1 MKLTK
6 RTLRLVLKP
15 MKTNQPAHL
24 IQLSKQLLQC
34 MRESGGIGL
43 SANQVGLRERCFVMN
58 INNRDWFCAN
68 PEIVEFGTDLVKFN
82 EGCLSFPGD
91 SCIIT
96 RPNQIEVRYQD
107 TQGIWQQEILVGLAS
122 RCFQHELDHLN
133 GITMWDRYK
142 EQNAE
147 QSRN

>member
-15 MKTNQPAHL
+15 MKIDNADQVTQL
-24 IQLSKQLLQC
+24 SIQLMQC
-34 MRESGGIGL
+34 MKKSGGIGL
-43 SANQVGLRERCFVMN
+43 AANQVGLRERCFVMG
-58 INNRDWFCAN
+58 IGDQEWFCAN
-68 PEIVEFGTDLVKFN
+68 PEIANLGTDVVNFD

-91 SCIIT
+91 RCIIT
-96 RPNQIEVRYQD
+96 RPNTVEVRYQN
-107 TQGIWQQEILVGLAS
+107 TQGQWQQETLTGLAS

-147 QSRN
+147 